1 MRSAIVLW
9 TVLII
14 SLFLGVAAAQDL
26 SKARQEGR
34 IVFYTSWGPGDADYV
49 VRAFEKKFAPLRV
62 ETVRA
67 SSERTLTRLLNEQR
81 ANTFLGDVVAVSGL
95 QSGILKAKGAL
106 DRYQSPEATNFPAE
120 WRDPDGYGT
129 GLHQT
134 IYVIGYNS
142 QLVAPDAVPKSYE
155 DLLQPRWKGQ
165 LGWDPEEYYLFG
177 ALMKARGKEKGLDYW
192 RRLAAQQI
200 NFRKGYTLISE
211 LVSAGEFPV
220 AVSLYQHRV
229 DEYDKKGAPLQWI
242 APNPL
247 VGGDPNKISLLKNA
261 PRPNAGKLFIDYML
275 SVEGQKL
282 LQDKGRSPGRIGI
295 GPKNPRLKG
304 AKIFTLH
311 VNADEYEELGKEF
324 NRIFKVP

>member
-1 MRSAIVLW
+1 MRLAVVLW
-9 TVLII
+9 TMLLVWLLL
-14 SLFLGVAAAQDL
+14 SVAAAQDIT
-26 SKARQEGR
+26 KAKQEGR
-34 IVFYTSWGPGDADYV
+34 IVFYTSWGPGDAEYV
-49 VRAFEKKFAPLRV
+49 VKAFEKKYAPLRV

-81 ANTFLGDVVAVSGL
+81 ANTFLGDVVAVSGV

-106 DRYQSPEATNFPAE
+106 DRYQSSEAANFPAD

-142 QLVAPDAVPKSYE
+142 RLVAPDAVPKSYE

-177 ALMKARGKEKGLDYW
+177 ALLKARGKERGLDYW

-211 LVSAGEFPV
+211 LVSAGESRGCV
-220 AVSLYQHRV
+220 ALS
-229 DEYDKKGAPLQWI
+229 
-242 APNPL
+242 
-247 VGGDPNKISLLKNA
+247 A
-261 PRPNAGKLFIDYML
+261 PR
-275 SVEGQKL
+275 
-282 LQDKGRSPGRIGI
+282 RRIRRERRAA
-295 GPKNPRLKG
+295 PVDRPEPARRRRP
-304 AKIFTLH
+304 
-311 VNADEYEELGKEF
+311 E
-324 NRIFKVP
+324 

>member
-1 MRSAIVLW
+1 MRLAVVFW
-9 TVLII
+9 TMLMV
-14 SLFLGVAAAQDL
+14 SLLLRVAAAQDIT
-26 SKARQEGR
+26 KAKQEGR
-34 IVFYTSWGPGDADYV
+34 IVFYTSWGPGDAEYV
-49 VRAFEKKFAPLRV
+49 VKAFEKKYAPLRV

-67 SSERTLTRLLNEQR
+67 SSERTLTRLFNEHR

-106 DRYQSPEATNFPAE
+106 ERYQSPEAVNFPAD

-142 QLVAPDAVPKSYE
+142 RLIAPDTAPKSYD

-177 ALMKARGKEKGLDYW
+177 ALLKARGKERGLDYW
-192 RRLAAQQI
+192 RRLATQQI

-229 DEYDKKGAPLQWI
+229 DEYDEKGAPLQWI
-242 APNPL
+242 ASNPL

-261 PRPNAGKLFIDYML
+261 PRPNAAKLFIDFML
-275 SVEGQKL
+275 STEGQKL

-311 VNADEYEELGKEF
+311 VNADEYGELGKEF
-324 NRIFKVP
+324 NRVFKVQ

>member
-1 MRSAIVLW
+1 MRFAVILW
-9 TVLII
+9 MMLDIA
-14 SLFLGVAAAQDL
+14 LFSELASAQDFG
-26 SKARQEGR
+26 KAKQEGR
-34 IVFYTSWGPGDADYV
+34 LVFYTSWGPGDAEYV
-49 VRAFEKKFAPLRV
+49 VKAFEKKYAPLRV

-106 DRYQSPEATNFPAE
+106 DRYQSPEAANFSSE

-142 QLVAPDAVPKSYE
+142 RLVTSDAVPKSYE

-177 ALMKARGKEKGLDYW
+177 ALLKARGKEKGLDYW
-192 RRLAAQQI
+192 RRLATQQI

-229 DEYDKKGAPLQWI
+229 DEYAEKGAPLQWI

-261 PRPNAGKLFIDYML
+261 PRPNAAKVFIDFML
-275 SVEGQKL
+275 SAEGQKL

-295 GPKNPRLKG
+295 GPRNPRLKG
-304 AKIFTLH
+304 AKIFNLH
-311 VNADEYEELGKEF
+311 VSAEEYEELGKEF
-324 NRIFKVP
+324 NQIFKVQ

>member
-1 MRSAIVLW
+1 MRSVVVIW
-9 TVLII
+9 TVL
-14 SLFLGVAAAQDL
+14 SVPLFLSVVGAQDFG
-26 SKARQEGR
+26 KAKQEGR
-34 IVFYTSWGPGDADYV
+34 ILFYTSWGPGDADYV
-49 VRAFEKKFAPLRV
+49 VKAFEKKYAPLKV

-106 DRYQSPEATNFPAE
+106 DRYQSPEAANFPAD

-142 QLVAPDAVPKSYE
+142 RLVSPDAVPRSYD

-177 ALMKARGKEKGLDYW
+177 ALLKARGKEKGLEYW
-192 RRLAAQQI
+192 RRLAEQQI

-229 DEYDKKGAPLQWI
+229 DEYAEKGAPLQWV

-261 PRPNAGKLFIDYML
+261 PRPNAAKLFIDFML
-275 SVEGQKL
+275 SAEGQKL

-311 VNADEYEELGKEF
+311 VNTYEYEQLGKEF
-324 NRIFKVP
+324 NRVFKVQ

>member
-1 MRSAIVLW
+1 MVIVP
-9 TVLII
+9 
-14 SLFLGVAAAQDL
+14 LFSEITLAQDFG
-26 SKARQEGR
+26 KAKQEGR
-34 IVFYTSWGPGDADYV
+34 LVFYTSWGPGDAEYV
-49 VRAFEKKFAPLRV
+49 VKAFEKKFAPLRV

-106 DRYQSPEATNFPAE
+106 DRYQSPEAANFPAD
-120 WRDPDGYGT
+120 WRDSDGYGT

-177 ALMKARGKEKGLDYW
+177 ALLKARGKEKGLNYW

-220 AVSLYQHRV
+220 AISLYQHRV
-229 DEYDKKGAPLQWI
+229 DEYDEKGAPLQWV

-247 VGGDPNKISLLKNA
+247 LGGDPNKISLLKNA
-261 PRPNAGKLFIDYML
+261 PRPNAAKLFIDFML
-275 SVEGQKL
+275 SAEGQKL

-311 VNADEYEELGKEF
+311 VDAEEYEDLGKEF
-324 NRIFKVP
+324 NRIFKVQ

>member
-1 MRSAIVLW
+1 MRPALVLW
-9 TVLII
+9 TVLSV
-14 SLFLGVAAAQDL
+14 SLYAVVAPAQEVG
-26 SKARQEGR
+26 KAKQEGR
-34 IVFYTSWGPGDADYV
+34 LVFYTSWGPGDAEYV
-49 VRAFEKKFAPLRV
+49 VKAFEKKYAPLRV

-95 QSGILKAKGAL
+95 QSGILKVKGAL
-106 DRYQSPEATNFPAE
+106 DRYQSPEAANFPAD

-142 QLVAPDAVPKSYE
+142 RLVAADAAPKGYE

-177 ALMKARGKEKGLDYW
+177 ALLKARGKEKGLDYW
-192 RRLAAQQI
+192 RRLAAQQV

-229 DEYDKKGAPLQWI
+229 DEYDEKGAPLHWV

-261 PRPNAGKLFIDYML
+261 PRPNAAKLFIDFML
-275 SVEGQKL
+275 SAEGQKL

-304 AKIFTLH
+304 AKLFTLH
-311 VNADEYEELGKEF
+311 INAEEYEELGKEF
-324 NRIFKVP
+324 NRIFKVQ

>member
-1 MRSAIVLW
+1 MKSVVALW
-9 TVLII
+9 TMLSV
-14 SLFLGVAAAQDL
+14 SLLLRVAAAQDIT
-26 SKARQEGR
+26 KAKQEER
-34 IVFYTSWGPGDADYV
+34 VVFYTSWGPGDADYV
-49 VRAFEKKFAPLRV
+49 VKAFEKKYSTLRV

-106 DRYQSPEATNFPAE
+106 ERYQSPEAANFPTD

-142 QLVAPDAVPKSYE
+142 RLVAPDAVPKSYE
-155 DLLQPRWKGQ
+155 DLLQPRWKGE

-177 ALMKARGKEKGLDYW
+177 ALLKARGKERGLDYW
-192 RRLAAQQI
+192 RRLATQQI

-229 DEYDKKGAPLQWI
+229 DEYNEKGAPLQWI

-261 PRPNAGKLFIDYML
+261 PRPNAAKLFIDFML
-275 SVEGQKL
+275 SAEGQKL

-324 NRIFKVP
+324 NRIFKVQ